1 MKLGK
6 KAKRGTRVKKL
17 ANGGNGDPT
26 KDQTAVAE
34 STATPKYIENSFLA
48 YAGLPPAL
56 DPKFF
61 RDEGTIRQTPERK
74 PTMLQSFYE
83 GTPLG
88 MTEREKYEPFDK
100 MSIFDVAAEPLKALE
115 YYSVDANKGRLP
127 TRAEWDS
134 FGGSNVLDA
143 AVAMVNPAAYV
154 SYAMQSEAGALALLP
169 ALRPALN
176 SFQTALRSRGALAP
190 GQTRMPLDGRSTPIN
205 LSAGQDKTVQ
215 LALES
220 SELNKA
226 RISFTQNLA
235 QEVNQVQK
243 FGTTALERKE
253 ITDEVAGFYNRYL
266 QTPAALEK
274 IQSSQAFLAAVSK
287 AVQRGDLDDLFNS
300 PEISAMMP
308 PVEMSGGQAE
318 AKMKLIMQS
327 PYFIGRSPKLVNQ
340 TQSPLAGR
348 AYRINQEVKTPFL
361 TGQEAPQDL
370 YMLRSRVFT
379 RADDG
384 ALEAKEEFF
393 SNTEPGRKAAAEAL
407 INNFQTAA
415 NESFKNQVLV
425 TIEEMKASV
434 GAAARG
440 ATDATSDIS
449 RNINERTGQA
459 VEFREG
465 MPVQAGPFRYN
476 FSEAQIK
483 MLETLTPEEFL
494 NTLTHEVN
502 HNILLPF
509 LDQIADMSIIEM
521 HTIGS
526 RINKP
531 MFSPLGTRLS
541 ETTPAEGFRS
551 AQEIADNQT
560 ALETEIQMLHPSVPA
575 SEISRHIDYLLVPYE
590 VQARLWE
597 IKKVYDK
604 IALNK
609 GMTIEDWQYQF
620 TPETASE
627 ALTAWQDTKSL
638 VEGDIFENIF
648 VGNSYQDK
656 MGTLASVLN
665 KTFTPA
671 IGIGT
676 AAVAT
681 QAKISS
687 EEAPTMN
694 KRGGLVKKLA
704 KKKRRGYRS
713 V

>member
-26 KDQTAVAE
+26 KDQAAVAE

-127 TRAEWDS
+127 TRAEWDG

-169 ALRPALN
+169 ALRPAMN
-176 SFQTALRSRGALAP
+176 AYQTALRSRGALAP
-190 GQTRMPLDGRSTPIN
+190 GQTRIPLDGRSTPIN

-220 SELNKA
+220 AEVNNA
-226 RISFTQNLA
+226 RVALSQNLA
-235 QEVNQVQK
+235 QEVNEVQK
-243 FGTTALERKE
+243 FGTTALERKQ
-253 ITDEVAGFYNRYL
+253 ITDEVADFYNRYL
-266 QTPAALEK
+266 QTPGALEK
-274 IQSSQAFLAAVSK
+274 LESQRAFMAAASK
-287 AVQRGDLDDLFNS
+287 AIQRGDLEDLFNS
-300 PEISAMMP
+300 TEISAMMP
-308 PVEMSGGQAE
+308 PVEMFGGLSE
-318 AKMKLIMQS
+318 AKTKLIMQS
-327 PYFIGRSPKLVNQ
+327 PYFIGRSPKLVNK

-370 YMLRSRVFT
+370 YMLRSRAFT

-384 ALEAKEEFF
+384 ALEAKEVFY

-407 INNFQTAA
+407 IKNFQMAA

-440 ATDATSDIS
+440 ATDATSDIT
-449 RNINERTGQA
+449 RNISDFTKQP
-459 VEFREG
+459 VEFIDG

-483 MLETLTPEEFL
+483 MLETLTPEEFV
-494 NTLTHEVN
+494 NTLTHETN

-526 RINKP
+526 RIDKP
-531 MFSPLGTRLS
+531 MFNAFGKRLS

-560 ALETEIQMLHPSVPA
+560 ALEAEIQMLHPRVPA
-575 SEISRHIDYLLVPYE
+575 SKIIEHIDYLLMPYE

-694 KRGGLVKKLA
+694 KRGGLI